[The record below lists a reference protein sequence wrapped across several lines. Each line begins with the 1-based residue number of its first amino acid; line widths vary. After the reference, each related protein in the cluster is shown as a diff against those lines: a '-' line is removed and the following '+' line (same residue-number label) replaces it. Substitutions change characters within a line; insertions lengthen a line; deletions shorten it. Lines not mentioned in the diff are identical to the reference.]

1 MTKHRYGIGFMLV
14 FAFAG
19 CMLLCACRKEPQGLE
34 LVAEGYNQ
42 GAKAEVSGSAV
53 SWVDGE
59 TVRINGVDHTVTVS
73 ADGNSAYVSDVE
85 RADVYRALYP
95 NTLNPTAPLSDDDM
109 TVTIP
114 RAYTYRESHGHQALD
129 LPMVSRT
136 ASGGRLLFKHLTAA
150 VVVEVKNDFG
160 IDIQVDSIV
169 VSSDS
174 YQLSGS
180 RAITLTESLA
190 VQACTTAT
198 AADRRVA
205 VRFNGGTT
213 LTVASGQTR
222 QVQVPVLPVGVGN
235 KFTVTVATHNVGDA
249 AMQYTFSRAQNHG
262 GALSRAQMGY
272 ALAKFGGV
280 FSVAANKQVRFSPG
294 NLQYYCSSSSP
305 QWRFAQHQYDS
316 AAFQVAAYAE
326 NSGQWI
332 DLFGF
337 STSGQTTAPY
347 QTASSS
353 PTYWPGENE
362 ISSTAYDWG
371 WRNAIAN
378 GGNVTGRWRVLT
390 SSEWDYLIDSRA
402 GKAGLATIKWGNAHL
417 GIVLV
422 PDDWT
427 APDGLTFNSGVGSGW
442 KTNNYTGATWKKMEV
457 AGAIFLPINGYRQL
471 TTRNDNTTSGYYWSG
486 TVSSHNGSETK
497 AYLYRFNGSD
507 IEYTGLAIDAA
518 RGASVRLVRD
528 VE

>member
-95 NTLNPTAPLSDDDM
+95 NTLNPTAPLSDDDV

-136 ASGGRLLFKHLTAA
+136 TSGGRLLFKHLTAA

-169 VSSDS
+169 ISSDS

-180 RAITLTESLA
+180 RDITLASTIDVL
-190 VQACTTAT
+190 ACTTST

-249 AMQYTFSRAQNHG
+249 AMQYTFSRTQTTG

-272 ALAKFGGV
+272 APAKFGGV

-305 QWRFAQHQYDS
+305 QWRFAQHQYD
-316 AAFQVAAYAE
+316 VATFDGTAYAV
-326 NSGQWI
+326 NSGKWI

-337 STSGQTTAPY
+337 ANSGYNGRAPY
-347 QTASSS
+347 QTSATVPPVSS
-353 PTYWPGENE
+353 
-362 ISSTAYDWG
+362 ISKTSYDWG
-371 WRNAIAN
+371 WYNAIAN
-378 GGNVTGRWRVLT
+378 GGNVTGRWRTL
-390 SSEWDYLIDSRA
+390 SADEWTYLIVNRSA
-402 GKAGLATIKWGNAHL
+402 CVGLALVNSKRGMIIIPDNWAQPDNVTTFVS
-417 GIVLV
+417 GI
-422 PDDWT
+422 
-427 APDGLTFNSGVGSGW
+427 SGGYQ
-442 KTNNYTGATWKKMEV
+442 TNNYDAAAWAKMEV
-457 AGAIFLPINGYRQL
+457 AGAVFLPFNGYRNSTEQKDNA
-471 TTRNDNTTSGYYWSG
+471 TTGQYWTDKKVNSTQAKKLLIRESG
-486 TVSSHNGSETK
+486 EALFDAQA
-497 AYLYRFNGSD
+497 AYGM
-507 IEYTGLAIDAA
+507 
-518 RGASVRLVRD
+518 SVRLVRD
-528 VE
+528 VQ

>member
-1 MTKHRYGIGFMLV
+1 MYRHGSIGYKLAV
-14 FAFAG
+14 AFAG
-19 CMLLCACRKEPQGLE
+19 CVLLCACRKGPLDME
-34 LVAEGYNQ
+34 LVAEGFDR
-42 GAKAEVSGSAV
+42 GAKAEVSGGEAC
-53 SWVDGE
+53 WVNGE
-59 TVRINGVDHTVTVS
+59 TVRINGVDMTVTVS

-95 NTLNPTAPLSDDDM
+95 NTLNPTALLNDDDV

-114 RAYTYRESHGHQALD
+114 RAYTYRVSHGHQALD
-129 LPMVSRT
+129 LPMVSRAT
-136 ASGGRLLFKHLTAA
+136 SGGRLLFKHLTAA

-190 VQACTTAT
+190 VSACTTAT

-213 LTVASGQTR
+213 LTVASGETR
-222 QVQVPVLPVGVGN
+222 QVQVPVLPVGAGN

-249 AMQYTFSRAQNHG
+249 AMQYTFSRTQTTG

-272 ALAKFGGV
+272 APAKFGGV

-305 QWRFAQHQYDS
+305 QWRFAQHQYDVATF
-316 AAFQVAAYAE
+316 AAAAYAA

-337 STSGQTTAPY
+337 ANNGCGARYPYSNGSEYLPDTS
-347 QTASSS
+347 
-353 PTYWPGENE
+353 
-362 ISSTAYDWG
+362 ISKTPYDWG
-371 WRNAIAN
+371 WNNAITN
-378 GGNVTGRWRVLT
+378 GGNVTSRWRTLT
-390 SSEWDYLIDSRA
+390 AAEWSYLISDRS
-402 GKAGLATIKWGNAHL
+402 GCVGLALVNGYKGMIIIPDNWVQPADVSTFVSGTSRGYQTNIYGSEAKWA
-417 GIVLV
+417 
-422 PDDWT
+422 
-427 APDGLTFNSGVGSGW
+427 
-442 KTNNYTGATWKKMEV
+442 KMEV
-457 AGAIFLPINGYRQL
+457 AGAVFLPINGYR
-471 TTRNDNTTSGYYWSG
+471 DNTTQKENATAGHYWTDKLESSKAKKLLINSSGEALYDAQP
-486 TVSSHNGSETK
+486 
-497 AYLYRFNGSD
+497 AYGM
-507 IEYTGLAIDAA
+507 
-518 RGASVRLVRD
+518 SVRLVRD
-528 VE
+528 VQ

>member
-1 MTKHRYGIGFMLV
+1 MLV

-19 CMLLCACRKEPQGLE
+19 CMLLCACRKGPLDME
-34 LVAEGYNQ
+34 LVAEGFDR
-42 GAKAEVSGSAV
+42 GAKAEVSGGEAC
-53 SWVDGE
+53 WVNGE

-95 NTLNPTAPLSDDDM
+95 NTLNPTALLDDDAV

-114 RAYTYRESHGHQALD
+114 RAHIYRESHGHQALD

-136 ASGGRLLFKHLTAA
+136 TSGGRLLFKHLTAA

-180 RAITLTESLA
+180 RAITLAASIEVS
-190 VQACTTAT
+190 ACTTAT

-213 LTVASGQTR
+213 LTVTSGQTR
-222 QVQVPVLPVGVGN
+222 QVLVPVLPVGVGN

-249 AMQYTFSRAQNHG
+249 AMQYTFSRTQTNG
-262 GALSRAQMGY
+262 GALPRAQMGY
-272 ALAKFGGV
+272 APAKFGGV

-305 QWRFAQHQYDS
+305 QWRFAQHQYDV
-316 AAFQVAAYAE
+316 AAFAAAAYAE

-332 DLFGF
+332 DMFGF
-337 STSGQTTAPY
+337 ANSGYSRRSPYLTSATVPPV
-347 QTASSS
+347 SS
-353 PTYWPGENE
+353 
-362 ISSTAYDWG
+362 ISKTSYDWG
-371 WRNAIAN
+371 WHNAIAN
-378 GGNVTGRWRVLT
+378 GGNVTGRWRTL
-390 SSEWDYLIDSRA
+390 SADEWTYLIVNRSA
-402 GKAGLATIKWGNAHL
+402 CVGLAQVNSKRGLI
-417 GIVLV
+417 II
-422 PDDWT
+422 PDDWVQPAGVST
-427 APDGLTFNSGVGSGW
+427 FVSGSDGLFQ
-442 KTNNYTGATWKKMEV
+442 TNNYDVDSWAKMEV
-457 AGAIFLPINGYRQL
+457 AGAVFLPINGYR
-471 TTRNDNTTSGYYWSG
+471 DG
-486 TVSSHNGSETK
+486 TIQK
-497 AYLYRFNGSD
+497 
-507 IEYTGLAIDAA
+507 EYTTTGQYWTDKKVNSTQAKKLLIRESGEALFDAQA
-518 RGASVRLVRD
+518 AYGMSVRLVRD
-528 VE
+528 VQ

>member
-1 MTKHRYGIGFMLV
+1 MYRHGSMGYKLAV
-14 FAFAG
+14 AFAG
-19 CMLLCACRKEPQGLE
+19 CVLLCACRKGPLDME
-34 LVAEGYNQ
+34 LVAEGFDR
-42 GAKAEVSGSAV
+42 GAKAEVSGGEAC
-53 SWVDGE
+53 WVDGE

-95 NTLNPTAPLSDDDM
+95 NTLNPTALLDDDAV

-129 LPMVSRT
+129 LPMVSRA

-160 IDIQVDSIV
+160 IDIQVDSSV

-180 RAITLTESLA
+180 RDITLAASIE
-190 VQACTTAT
+190 VPACTTST

-213 LTVASGQTR
+213 LTVASGETR

-235 KFTVTVATHNVGDA
+235 KFTVTVATHNAGDA
-249 AMQYTFSRAQNHG
+249 AMQYTFSRTQTTG
-262 GALSRAQMGY
+262 GALHRAQMGY

-280 FSVAANKQVRFSPG
+280 FSVAADKQVRFSPG

-305 QWRFAQHQYDS
+305 QWRFAQHQYDV
-316 AAFQVAAYAE
+316 AAFDGTAYAV
-326 NSGQWI
+326 NSEQWI

-337 STSGQTTAPY
+337 ANSGYSIRAPY
-347 QTASSS
+347 QTSATVPPVSS
-353 PTYWPGENE
+353 
-362 ISSTAYDWG
+362 ISKTSYDWG
-371 WRNAIAN
+371 WYNAIAN
-378 GGNVTGRWRVLT
+378 GGNVTGRWRTL
-390 SSEWDYLIDSRA
+390 SADEWTYLIVNRSA
-402 GKAGLATIKWGNAHL
+402 CVGLA
-417 GIVLV
+417 LV
-422 PDDWT
+422 NSKRGMIIIPDNW
-427 APDGLTFNSGVGSGW
+427 AQPDNVTTFVSGVSGGYQ
-442 KTNNYTGATWKKMEV
+442 TNNYDAAAWAKMEV
-457 AGAIFLPINGYRQL
+457 AGAVFLPFNGYRNSTEQK
-471 TTRNDNTTSGYYWSG
+471 DNTTTGQYWTDKKVNSTQAKKLLIRESGEALYDAQP
-486 TVSSHNGSETK
+486 
-497 AYLYRFNGSD
+497 AYGM
-507 IEYTGLAIDAA
+507 
-518 RGASVRLVRD
+518 SVRLVRD

>member
-1 MTKHRYGIGFMLV
+1 MYRHGSIGYKLAV
-14 FAFAG
+14 AFAG
-19 CMLLCACRKEPQGLE
+19 CVLLCACRKGPLDME
-34 LVAEGYNQ
+34 LVAEGFDR
-42 GAKAEVSGSAV
+42 GAKAEVSGGEAC
-53 SWVDGE
+53 WVNGE

-95 NTLNPTAPLSDDDM
+95 NTLNPTALLDDDAV
-109 TVTIP
+109 TVVIP
-114 RAYTYRESHGHQALD
+114 RAYTYRVSHGHQALD
-129 LPMVSRT
+129 LPMVSRAT
-136 ASGGRLLFKHLTAA
+136 SGGRLLFKHLTAA

-180 RAITLTESLA
+180 RDITLASTIE
-190 VQACTTAT
+190 VPACTTST

-213 LTVASGQTR
+213 LTVASGETR
-222 QVQVPVLPVGVGN
+222 QVQVPVLPVGAGN

-249 AMQYTFSRAQNHG
+249 AMQYTFSRTQTTG
-262 GALSRAQMGY
+262 GALLRAQMGY
-272 ALAKFGGV
+272 APAKFGGV
-280 FSVAANKQVRFSPG
+280 FSVAADKQVRFSPG
-294 NLQYYCSSSSP
+294 NLQYYSSSSSP
-305 QWRFAQHQYDS
+305 QWRFAQHQYDT
-316 AAFQVAAYAE
+316 ADFQAAAYAE

-347 QTASSS
+347 QTASSHS
-353 PTYWPGENE
+353 TYWPGENE
-362 ISSTAYDWG
+362 ISSTEYDWG

-442 KTNNYTGATWKKMEV
+442 KTNNYTGATWKRMEV
-457 AGAIFLPINGYRQL
+457 SGAIFLPINGYRQL
-471 TTRNDNTTSGYYWSG
+471 TARNDNTGSGYYWSG
-486 TVSSHNGSETK
+486 TVSSHNYDSTK
-497 AYLYRFNGSD
+497 VYIYRFYGSG
-507 IEYTGLAIDAA
+507 IGYTNSTLDAY